1 MRKLL
6 LGTLFL
12 LSLSMNAQENDTK
25 EKTLSKPMLLLFAF
39 KIFN

>member
-1 MRKLL
+1 MKTT

-25 EKTLSKPMLLLFAF
+25 EEHYQNNVTAF
-39 KIFN
+39 CILKFFN